1 MPPLLLLPLL
11 LPLQCLRPRPPQLLA
26 VVAVVVVLLL
36 LVVVVVLATA
46 AGAAA
51 LRLRPAARVLGD
63 TSTVT
68 TPRRRCG

>member
-1 MPPLLLLPLL
+1 
-11 LPLQCLRPRPPQLLA
+11 
-26 VVAVVVVLLL
+26 VVAVVVVVVLL
-36 LVVVVVLATA
+36 VVVLATA

-51 LRLRPAARVLGD
+51 LQLHPAARVLGD